1 MLRRFIILLIPAIFA
16 VCAVSAQVNVEI
28 SQEKVLENGQKF
40 YLHTVQQGQTLYS
53 ICKAYSAKEKDVL
66 NANPELQSGTLS
78 IGQIIKIPI
87 ENEISKDG
95 KYIVYTVKKG
105 ETLYSLLKRF
115 ETTEKEFYE
124 ANPKLS
130 RNESI
135 RAGDEIYFPVKEKKN
150 ENVIVKKP
158 EEEPKQNVITPRDE
172 TKYIY
177 HTVAKGETLYKLTKQ
192 YDISLD
198 ELVAENPSLADRP
211 LSIGETIRVPR
222 KQIALV
228 KQEENNKEEKNEE
241 PEHYIRPVNSEN
253 AEVAETE
260 PDTMVVL
267 TDKKDFSIALL
278 MSFETEANLRDLAN
292 QEKRKVPQKIRT
304 ATERA
309 VDFYSGCLVALENFR
324 HDDVN
329 IRFKA
334 YDIGKDNTILTT
346 MVGEGKLDN
355 VDMIIGPAYKS
366 QVDYLNS
373 LNLGI
378 PMLLPFVTDENVLKS
393 NPNNIMLNPS
403 KQDIRNE
410 VAKYAS
416 SIANSNALII
426 KGTSD
431 DSKVAASKYVEAM
444 QNVGVKATELN
455 FNGSSIEALGS
466 ALVKG
471 AENLIIM
478 TFENEMTATR
488 VLSQVFKLCNDYKI
502 TLIADP
508 RIMNYE
514 SIDPNYYVEV
524 RYTYYSDIS
533 IDYKNLDVK
542 TFISRFHNAFLCEP
556 NTDAYIAADAINYF
570 VPLMQKAG
578 KTFAGI
584 IDQNYVQEGLG
595 GKRQYVKNSGY
606 SANSYSNKEV
616 YLYTIQKDYSFSIVY
631 PTENSTDNKYHRK
644 EMGALTMTVQL
655 LLALS
660 LLVVIHEFGHYLAAR
675 AFGVRVKKFYLFFD
689 FPMFFTAPTFALFR
703 AKKVN
708 GKWKFSWFSR
718 NAPKEFDDDET
729 TTEWGIGY

>member
-1 MLRRFIILLIPAIFA
+1 MNTYQNYEKRKKNNSNKMLRRFIILLIPAIFA

-66 NANPELQSGTLS
+66 NANPELQSGALS

-150 ENVIVKKP
+150 ENAIVKKP
-158 EEEPKQNVITPRDE
+158 EEDPKQNVITPRDE

-241 PEHYIRPVNSEN
+241 PEHNIIRPVNSEN

-260 PDTMVVL
+260 PDTVVVL

-416 SIANSNALII
+416 SIPNSNALII

-444 QNVGVKATELN
+444 QNVGVKTTELN

-631 PTENSTDNKYHRK
+631 PTENSTDNK
-644 EMGALTMTVQL
+644 
-655 LLALS
+655 
-660 LLVVIHEFGHYLAAR
+660 
-675 AFGVRVKKFYLFFD
+675 
-689 FPMFFTAPTFALFR
+689 
-703 AKKVN
+703 
-708 GKWKFSWFSR
+708 
-718 NAPKEFDDDET
+718 
-729 TTEWGIGY
+729 

>member
-1 MLRRFIILLIPAIFA
+1 
-16 VCAVSAQVNVEI
+16 
-28 SQEKVLENGQKF
+28 
-40 YLHTVQQGQTLYS
+40 
-53 ICKAYSAKEKDVL
+53 
-66 NANPELQSGTLS
+66 
-78 IGQIIKIPI
+78 
-87 ENEISKDG
+87 
-95 KYIVYTVKKG
+95 
-105 ETLYSLLKRF
+105 
-115 ETTEKEFYE
+115 
-124 ANPKLS
+124 
-130 RNESI
+130 
-135 RAGDEIYFPVKEKKN
+135 KN

-241 PEHYIRPVNSEN
+241 PEHNIIRPVNSEN

-631 PTENSTDNKYHRK
+631 PTENSTDNK
-644 EMGALTMTVQL
+644 
-655 LLALS
+655 
-660 LLVVIHEFGHYLAAR
+660 
-675 AFGVRVKKFYLFFD
+675 
-689 FPMFFTAPTFALFR
+689 
-703 AKKVN
+703 
-708 GKWKFSWFSR
+708 
-718 NAPKEFDDDET
+718 
-729 TTEWGIGY
+729 

>member
-1 MLRRFIILLIPAIFA
+1 MNTYQNYEKRKKNNSNKMLRRFIILLIPAIFA

-78 IGQIIKIPI
+78 IGQVIKIPI

-241 PEHYIRPVNSEN
+241 PEHNIIRPVNSEN
-253 AEVAETE
+253 AEVVETE
-260 PDTMVVL
+260 PDTVVVL

-471 AENLIIM
+471 AENIIIM

-631 PTENSTDNKYHRK
+631 PTENSTDNK
-644 EMGALTMTVQL
+644 
-655 LLALS
+655 
-660 LLVVIHEFGHYLAAR
+660 
-675 AFGVRVKKFYLFFD
+675 
-689 FPMFFTAPTFALFR
+689 
-703 AKKVN
+703 
-708 GKWKFSWFSR
+708 
-718 NAPKEFDDDET
+718 
-729 TTEWGIGY
+729 

>member
-1 MLRRFIILLIPAIFA
+1 MNTYQNYEKRKKNNSNKMLRRFIILLIPAIFA

-66 NANPELQSGTLS
+66 NANPELQSGALS

-150 ENVIVKKP
+150 ENAIVKKP
-158 EEEPKQNVITPRDE
+158 EEDPKQNVITPRDE

-241 PEHYIRPVNSEN
+241 PEHNIIRPVNSEN

-260 PDTMVVL
+260 PDTVVVL

-324 HDDVN
+324 HDDVK

-416 SIANSNALII
+416 SIPNSNALII

-444 QNVGVKATELN
+444 QNVGVKTTELN

-556 NTDAYIAADAINYF
+556 NNDAYIAADAINYF

-631 PTENSTDNKYHRK
+631 PTENSTDNK
-644 EMGALTMTVQL
+644 
-655 LLALS
+655 
-660 LLVVIHEFGHYLAAR
+660 
-675 AFGVRVKKFYLFFD
+675 
-689 FPMFFTAPTFALFR
+689 
-703 AKKVN
+703 
-708 GKWKFSWFSR
+708 
-718 NAPKEFDDDET
+718 
-729 TTEWGIGY
+729 

>member
-1 MLRRFIILLIPAIFA
+1 MNTYQNYEKRKKNNSNKMLRRFIILLIPAIFA

-66 NANPELQSGTLS
+66 NANPELQSGALS

-150 ENVIVKKP
+150 ENAIVKKP

-241 PEHYIRPVNSEN
+241 PEHNIIRPVNSEN

-260 PDTMVVL
+260 PDTVVVL

-324 HDDVN
+324 HDDVK

-416 SIANSNALII
+416 SIANCNALII

-444 QNVGVKATELN
+444 QNVGVKTNELN

-556 NTDAYIAADAINYF
+556 NNDAYIAADAINYF

-631 PTENSTDNKYHRK
+631 PTENSTDNK
-644 EMGALTMTVQL
+644 
-655 LLALS
+655 
-660 LLVVIHEFGHYLAAR
+660 
-675 AFGVRVKKFYLFFD
+675 
-689 FPMFFTAPTFALFR
+689 
-703 AKKVN
+703 
-708 GKWKFSWFSR
+708 
-718 NAPKEFDDDET
+718 
-729 TTEWGIGY
+729 

>member
-1 MLRRFIILLIPAIFA
+1 MNTYQNYEKRKKNNSNKMLRRFIILLIPAIFA

-150 ENVIVKKP
+150 ENAIVKKP

-260 PDTMVVL
+260 PDTVVVL

-324 HDDVN
+324 HDDVK

-431 DSKVAASKYVEAM
+431 DSKVAASKYVKAM
-444 QNVGVKATELN
+444 QNVGVKTTELN

-556 NTDAYIAADAINYF
+556 NNDAYIAADAINYF

-631 PTENSTDNKYHRK
+631 PTENSTDNK
-644 EMGALTMTVQL
+644 
-655 LLALS
+655 
-660 LLVVIHEFGHYLAAR
+660 
-675 AFGVRVKKFYLFFD
+675 
-689 FPMFFTAPTFALFR
+689 
-703 AKKVN
+703 
-708 GKWKFSWFSR
+708 
-718 NAPKEFDDDET
+718 
-729 TTEWGIGY
+729 

>member
-1 MLRRFIILLIPAIFA
+1 MNTYQNYEKRKKNNSNKMLRRFIILLIPAIFA

-228 KQEENNKEEKNEE
+228 KQEENNKDEKNEE
-241 PEHYIRPVNSEN
+241 PEHNIIRPVNSEN

-324 HDDVN
+324 HDDVK

-471 AENLIIM
+471 AENIIIM

-631 PTENSTDNKYHRK
+631 PTENSTDNK
-644 EMGALTMTVQL
+644 
-655 LLALS
+655 
-660 LLVVIHEFGHYLAAR
+660 
-675 AFGVRVKKFYLFFD
+675 
-689 FPMFFTAPTFALFR
+689 
-703 AKKVN
+703 
-708 GKWKFSWFSR
+708 
-718 NAPKEFDDDET
+718 
-729 TTEWGIGY
+729 

>member
-1 MLRRFIILLIPAIFA
+1 MNTYQNYEKRKKNNSNKMLRRFIILLIPAIFA
-16 VCAVSAQVNVEI
+16 VCAVSAQANVEI

-115 ETTEKEFYE
+115 ETTEKKFYE

-253 AEVAETE
+253 AEVVETE
-260 PDTMVVL
+260 PDTMAVL

-324 HDDVN
+324 HDDVK

-631 PTENSTDNKYHRK
+631 PTENSTDNK
-644 EMGALTMTVQL
+644 
-655 LLALS
+655 
-660 LLVVIHEFGHYLAAR
+660 
-675 AFGVRVKKFYLFFD
+675 
-689 FPMFFTAPTFALFR
+689 
-703 AKKVN
+703 
-708 GKWKFSWFSR
+708 
-718 NAPKEFDDDET
+718 
-729 TTEWGIGY
+729 

>member
-1 MLRRFIILLIPAIFA
+1 MNTYQNYEKRKKNNSNKMLRRFIILLIPAIFA

-66 NANPELQSGTLS
+66 NANPELQSGALS

-150 ENVIVKKP
+150 ENAIVKKP
-158 EEEPKQNVITPRDE
+158 EEDPKQNVITPRDE

-241 PEHYIRPVNSEN
+241 PEHNIIRPVNSEN

-260 PDTMVVL
+260 PDTVVVL

-324 HDDVN
+324 HDDVK

-416 SIANSNALII
+416 SIPNSNALII

-444 QNVGVKATELN
+444 QNVGVKTTELN

-471 AENLIIM
+471 SENLIIM

-556 NTDAYIAADAINYF
+556 NNDAYIAADAINYF

-631 PTENSTDNKYHRK
+631 PTENSTDNK
-644 EMGALTMTVQL
+644 
-655 LLALS
+655 
-660 LLVVIHEFGHYLAAR
+660 
-675 AFGVRVKKFYLFFD
+675 
-689 FPMFFTAPTFALFR
+689 
-703 AKKVN
+703 
-708 GKWKFSWFSR
+708 
-718 NAPKEFDDDET
+718 
-729 TTEWGIGY
+729 

>member
-1 MLRRFIILLIPAIFA
+1 MNTYQNYEKRKKNNSNKMLRRFIILLIPAIFA

-135 RAGDEIYFPVKEKKN
+135 RAGDEIYFPVKEKKS

-228 KQEENNKEEKNEE
+228 KQEENNKEEKNGE

-253 AEVAETE
+253 SELAETE
-260 PDTMVVL
+260 PDTVVVL

-324 HDDVN
+324 HDDVK

-431 DSKVAASKYVEAM
+431 ESKVAASKYVEAM

-471 AENLIIM
+471 AENIIIM

-631 PTENSTDNKYHRK
+631 PTENSTDNK
-644 EMGALTMTVQL
+644 
-655 LLALS
+655 
-660 LLVVIHEFGHYLAAR
+660 
-675 AFGVRVKKFYLFFD
+675 
-689 FPMFFTAPTFALFR
+689 
-703 AKKVN
+703 
-708 GKWKFSWFSR
+708 
-718 NAPKEFDDDET
+718 
-729 TTEWGIGY
+729 